1 MHGLD
6 LTAVMAIHDAF
17 VAKFSDDFNSENAV
31 SKRYMEEMKKIATT
45 PALENM
51 HIGLEAALE
60 ARQYS
65 IDEGEE
71 FEHSDEDLMKM
82 SDEVVAVFEKMCAV
96 ASIDDEGN
104 PYDEEADIITMP
116 TPTGLSI
123 KREMEPAFDATLSL
137 ATEGQFK
144 TTGDLITHVR
154 KGEEALAEVVE
165 LRSRMSEMGKPSAV
179 PTFNLEASD
188 DIPEGKM
195 VQRIASDV
203 FDIRRGKK
211 AFDFEIPFFE
221 WEEPH
226 PHVPAIDEGYIFR
239 PMPLLNLL
247 LSLVNNDKAYL
258 VGHTGTGK
266 TTLVEQILARM
277 NYPMIRVNFDSEI
290 TRMDLIGRDVLVN
303 EEGNTVS
310 KFVDG
315 VLPTALSGPYG
326 LGCDEIDRIRA
337 EVSYVFHRMLENN
350 GLLLTEDGGRLV
362 RPHPM
367 HRLVANANTVGQGDD
382 YGMYQGARPQSQAF
396 LDRFT
401 KWINVDYLK
410 PKDEKKLLLNSCPA
424 LPEKYADSII
434 RYAKEHREA
443 FVNAEVLQPLSPRG
457 VVALGETLVH
467 FLTLLPDESKASSEA
482 LETVVLNRAS
492 PQDRAVL
499 KGLVNRVWVAPDKE
513 EASE

>member
-17 VAKFSDDFNSENAV
+17 VAKFSDDFNSESTV
-31 SKRYMEEMKKIATT
+31 SKKFMSEMGKMSDTQ
-45 PALENM
+45 ALENM
-51 HIGLEAALE
+51 HVGLEAALE

-65 IDEGEE
+65 IDEGED
-71 FEHSDEDLMKM
+71 FVHSDEDLMKQ
-82 SDEVVAVFEKMCAV
+82 SDEVVAVFESMCAV
-96 ASIDDEGN
+96 AVDDDE
-104 PYDEEADIITMP
+104 EEVTATVTY
-116 TPTGLSI
+116 TPTGIVI
-123 KREMEPAFDATLSL
+123 KKDMEPMLDASLAL

-315 VLPTALSGPYG
+315 VLPTALSGPYV
-326 LGCDEIDRIRA
+326 LVCDEIDRIRA

>member
-6 LTAVMAIHDAF
+6 LTSVMAIHDAF
-17 VAKFSDDFNSENAV
+17 VHRYNDGFASVEVISLKFMNELKAQASTS
-31 SKRYMEEMKKIATT
+31 
-45 PALENM
+45 ALKALHE
-51 HIGLEAALE
+51 GLEGALE
-60 ARQYS
+60 ARQYEV
-65 IDEGEE
+65 DEGEE
-71 FEHSDEDLMKM
+71 FEYSDEDLLKM
-82 SDEVVAVFEKMCAV
+82 GDDVRGVFEQMCMAV
-96 ASIDDEGN
+96 Q
-104 PYDEEADIITMP
+104 ADGDPDTDP
-116 TPTGLSI
+116 DTKPALTGISI
-123 KREMEPAFDATLSL
+123 KKEMEPAFDATLSL

-154 KGEEALAEVVE
+154 KGEEALREVE
-165 LRSRMSEMGKPSAV
+165 ALRERVSAIGTPSARHGPAV
-179 PTFNLEASD
+179 YEGD
-188 DIPEGKM
+188 GEIPEGEMSYKK
-195 VQRIASDV
+195 ASDV

-211 AFDFEIPFFE
+211 AFDFDIPYFE
-221 WEEPH
+221 WESQH
-226 PHVPAIDEGYIFR
+226 PQVPAIDEGYIFR
-239 PMPLLNLL
+239 PMPLLNVLL
-247 LSLVNNDKAYL
+247 AIVNNDKAYL

-266 TTLVEQILARM
+266 TTLVEQVLARM

-315 VLPTALSGPYG
+315 VLPTALSGPYV
-326 LGCDEIDRIRA
+326 LVCDEIDRIRA

-367 HRLVANANTVGQGDD
+367 HRLIANANTVGQGDD

-401 KWINVDYLK
+401 RWINVDYLK
-410 PKDEKKLLLNSCPA
+410 AKDETKLLQNNCPA
-424 LPEKYADSII
+424 LPEKYTEAIV
-434 RYAKEHREA
+434 RYAREHREA

-467 FLTLLPDESKASSEA
+467 FLALLPDEGKAASEA

-499 KGLVNRVWVAPDKE
+499 KGLVNRVWVQPE
-513 EASE
+513 EKGE

>member
-6 LTAVMAIHDAF
+6 LTSVMAIHDAF
-17 VAKFSDDFNSENAV
+17 VHRYNDGFASVEVISLKFMNELKAQASTS
-31 SKRYMEEMKKIATT
+31 
-45 PALENM
+45 ALKALHE
-51 HIGLEAALE
+51 GLEGALE
-60 ARQYS
+60 ARQYEV
-65 IDEGEE
+65 DEGEE
-71 FEHSDEDLMKM
+71 FEYSDEDLLKM
-82 SDEVVAVFEKMCAV
+82 GDDVRGVFEQMCMAV
-96 ASIDDEGN
+96 Q
-104 PYDEEADIITMP
+104 ADGDPDTDP
-116 TPTGLSI
+116 DTKPALTGISI
-123 KREMEPAFDATLSL
+123 KKEMEPAFDATLSL

-154 KGEEALAEVVE
+154 KGEEALREVE
-165 LRSRMSEMGKPSAV
+165 ALRERVSAIGTPSARHGPAV
-179 PTFNLEASD
+179 YEGD
-188 DIPEGKM
+188 GEIPEGEMSYKK
-195 VQRIASDV
+195 ASDV

-211 AFDFEIPFFE
+211 AFDFDIPYFE
-221 WEEPH
+221 WEYQDPQ
-226 PHVPAIDEGYIFR
+226 VPAIDEGYIFR
-239 PMPLLNLL
+239 PMPLLNVLL
-247 LSLVNNDKAYL
+247 AIVNNDKAYL

-266 TTLVEQILARM
+266 TTLVEQVLARM

-315 VLPTALSGPYG
+315 VLPTALSGPYV
-326 LGCDEIDRIRA
+326 LVCDEIDRIRA

-367 HRLVANANTVGQGDD
+367 HRLIANANTVGQGDD

-401 KWINVDYLK
+401 RWINVDYLK
-410 PKDEKKLLLNSCPA
+410 AKDETKLLQNNCPA
-424 LPEKYADSII
+424 LPEKYTEAIV
-434 RYAKEHREA
+434 RYAREHREA

-467 FLTLLPDESKASSEA
+467 FLALLPDEGKAASEA

-499 KGLVNRVWVAPDKE
+499 KGLVNRVWVQPE
-513 EASE
+513 EKGE